1 MLRFLEAL
9 LPIFGVVILGQFF
22 YRYKFPGKA
31 FWPLADRLTYY
42 VLLPALLISK
52 IAEAKLTDTSILPM
66 AGLLVLATFMLALTL
81 VLLQFFIKT
90 SPSRFTSIFQG
101 SIRPNTYVGLAAA
114 SALYHEQGLALIAI
128 AIAGVVPLV
137 NILSVGAFTI
147 YVPQTNRNGQQLAR
161 TFVTNPLI
169 IACLL
174 GIVFNITGLPETG
187 IELLNIF
194 SRAALPLGL
203 LSVGAG
209 LNFIALRASMR
220 AISIT
225 TILKLIALPSLVMLL
240 FYLSGIEGISREVA
254 LIYAA
259 VPGAISSYILA
270 RQLGGDSEL
279 MAGII
284 TLETFLA
291 MFSIPFLLWLYT

>member
-9 LPIFGVVILGQFF
+9 LPIFGVVVLGQIF
-22 YRYKFPGKA
+22 YRNNFPGKA

-42 VLLPALLISK
+42 VLLPALLVSK
-52 IAEAKLTDTSILPM
+52 IAEAKLNDTGILPM
-66 AGLLVLATFMLALTL
+66 AGLLVLATSLLALLL
-81 VLLQFFIKT
+81 VLIQFIFKI
-90 SPSRFTSIFQG
+90 SPARFTSVFQG

-114 SALYHEQGLALIAI
+114 SALYHEQGLALTAI

-137 NILSVGAFTI
+137 NVLSVGAFVI
-147 YVPQTNRNGQQLAR
+147 YIPQANRNWQQLTK
-161 TFVTNPLI
+161 TFITNPLI
-169 IACLL
+169 LACLL
-174 GIVFNITGLPETG
+174 GIVLNLTGLPETG
-187 IELLNIF
+187 IELLKIF

-209 LNFIALRASMR
+209 LNFKALRASMF
-220 AISIT
+220 AISLT
-225 TILKLIALPSLVMLL
+225 ATLKLIALPSLVMLL
-240 FYLSGIEGISREVA
+240 FYLSGISGVSREVA

-259 VPGAISSYILA
+259 VPGAISSYILS

-284 TLETFLA
+284 TMETFLA
-291 MFSIPFLLWLYT
+291 MFSIPSMLWLFT